1 MSPGCLCTPCFGLI
15 LAKQQLDESM
25 EWLTSQRTAKRVGER
40 RKLLMAFDAMLF
52 CFGRC
57 GTAPRLRGSENPR
70 AAESRVKKEQE
81 QKIELFSAMQCKYEK
96 KCRAWFGEKT
106 K

>member
-1 MSPGCLCTPCFGLI
+1 
-15 LAKQQLDESM
+15 
-25 EWLTSQRTAKRVGER
+25 
-40 RKLLMAFDAMLF
+40 MAFDAMLF

-81 QKIELFSAMQCKYEK
+81 QKIELFSAMQCNTRRNAGLGLVK
-96 KCRAWFGEKT
+96 KQNRPCKAMCSGRAKIAELTEQLLVQLQTATALSGR
-106 K
+106 

>member
-1 MSPGCLCTPCFGLI
+1 
-15 LAKQQLDESM
+15 
-25 EWLTSQRTAKRVGER
+25 
-40 RKLLMAFDAMLF
+40 MAFDAMLF

-81 QKIELFSAMQCKYEK
+81 QKIELFQRNAMQIREEMQGLG
-96 KCRAWFGEKT
+96 W
-106 K
+106 